1 MHFRRLTAL
10 LMICAYL
17 VLPLDSFAGHQVTG
31 SVSERSPAPLT
42 LSLPDHPCDATL
54 AGELSGPAGDSHC
67 PCSEGDDSGGC
78 DSGCSCCSCSS
89 YHAPFPGLLAWS
101 AGAPE
106 RSCRLRDPFQFLP
119 EVYLAIFV
127 PPQNCA

>member
-10 LMICAYL
+10 FMICAYL
-17 VLPLDSFAGHQVTG
+17 ILPLDSFAGHRVTG
-31 SVSERSPAPLT
+31 AERSPAPLT
-42 LSLPDHPCDATL
+42 LSALDHPCDAPL

-67 PCSEGDDSGGC
+67 PCSEEHESGGC
-78 DSGCSCCSCSS
+78 GSSCSCCSCCS
-89 YHAPFPGLLAWS
+89 YHAPFPGPLAWP

-127 PPQNCA
+127 PPQNRA